1 MSQEIIAVAKAI
13 SNRIDKTKKGEKID
27 RKKLA
32 ADVQASKQE
41 NPGGV
46 SLPDV
51 ETLVGIV
58 CRQRDDLETVKGV
71 SGGTFKR

>member
-1 MSQEIIAVAKAI
+1 MSQEIISVAKAI

-32 ADVQASKQE
+32 ADVHKSNQE
-41 NPGGV
+41 NPGQV
-46 SLPDV
+46 QLPDV

-58 CRQRDDLETVKGV
+58 CRQRDDLETIKGV
-71 SGGTFKR
+71 NGGTFKR